1 MPQVPHAPQDPTER
15 VGEAGET
22 SGEIVRT
29 GEASAPGAPEER
41 IWVSPGV
48 SIPKRVLTGL
58 LMLGAVG
65 VFLLI
70 AAHEGASMWASTLI
84 GAIFIGCFIWYLR
97 IVAPKPFTLRLST
110 TGISREEA
118 GGSPAVITWP
128 EVARIKE
135 EVFKSGKPIS
145 LSVYKRTGERSVY
158 RAFVVYRDDIARFD
172 ALLAALREVLPE
184 GTRWQRETVH
194 E

>member
-1 MPQVPHAPQDPTER
+1 MPQVPHAPQDPAAH
-15 VGEAGET
+15 VGDDGET
-22 SGEIVRT
+22 MRAGRV
-29 GEASAPGAPEER
+29 SAPADVDGQL
-41 IWVSPGV
+41 WVSPGV
-48 SIPKRVLTGL
+48 SMPKRVLTVL

-70 AAHEGASMWASTLI
+70 AAHEGTSMWASTLI
-84 GAIFIGCFIWYLR
+84 GAIFIGCFVWYLR
-97 IVAPKPFTLRLST
+97 IVAPKPFTLRLGT
-110 TGISREEA
+110 TGISRQESN
-118 GGSPAVITWP
+118 GPLVTIGWT

-172 ALLAALREVLPE
+172 ELLAALRNALPE